1 MIERKV
7 AFQIEIL
14 KIVLAILLTR
24 RELNAFILILYF
36 AIVSILLK
44 NVLIIDNLAHLA
56 SQKIVLRLKIL
67 KSVDCA
73 YSLIVD
79 SIDLAK

>member
-67 KSVDCA
+67 NSVDCA